1 MGRASSPATPMRRKG
16 DHHPADGP
24 PPSAEPIFL
33 ESDWRSDLSRFGG
46 EQEPRPRRR
55 RGPVKRKPSTRP
67 TSFAVERKHAE
78 AIVERSR
85 TVLIEAFEEVRF
97 GRSLPLDALTE
108 VAEEIASSM
117 RRNPF
122 AITGLTRLRSRH
134 DYTYVHSVGV
144 CAFMVGLAREL
155 DVDESLINEIAL
167 AGLLHD
173 IGKARVPVAMLDKA
187 GPLTDEERATIVTH
201 PALGHALLRRCG
213 CAAPIVLDVCLHH
226 HERFNGT
233 GYPEGLAGEQ
243 ISIFARIAAI
253 SDVYDAITSARP
265 YKESWSPAQALEWM
279 TGVEGHFDRR
289 MFLAFRRLVGAFP
302 AGTLVR
308 LSSDRLAVVLDDGS
322 GSTATPPALA
332 FHCNATSRAVPY
344 ERIDTAFDPIVAI
357 ERPRRWSPE
366 EWEALRERLLAHGR
380 ECGLA
385 A

>member
-1 MGRASSPATPMRRKG
+1 MTPRRRKG
-16 DHHPADGP
+16 DRVSSGGPA
-24 PPSAEPIFL
+24 ATQQILL
-33 ESDWRSDLSRFGG
+33 ESDWRPELSRFGG
-46 EQEPRPRRR
+46 EQEPRPTRQ

-67 TSFAVERKHAE
+67 TSFAVERKQAE

-85 TVLIEAFEEVRF
+85 TALIETFDEVRF
-97 GRSLPLDALTE
+97 GRSLPLDTLAD

-117 RRNPF
+117 LRNPF

-155 DVDESLINEIAL
+155 DIDESLINEIAL

-173 IGKARVPVAMLDKA
+173 IGKARVPVAVLDKA
-187 GPLTDEERATIVTH
+187 GPLTDDERATIVTH
-201 PALGHALLRRCG
+201 PALGHALLKRCG
-213 CAAPIVLDVCLHH
+213 CDAPIVLDVCLHH

-233 GYPEGLAGEQ
+233 GYPEGLAGEEL
-243 ISIFARIAAI
+243 SVFARIAAI
-253 SDVYDAITSARP
+253 CDVYDAITSARP
-265 YKESWSPAQALEWM
+265 YKDSWSPAQALEWM

-308 LSSDRLAVVLDDGS
+308 LASDRLAVVLDGGG
-322 GSTATPPALA
+322 GSTATPPVLT

-357 ERPRRWSPE
+357 ERPHRWSPE
-366 EWEALRERLLAHGR
+366 EWEALRDRLLAHGR